1 MQKTL
6 ALESGFDSEDVNS
19 DNTQTTF
26 LRQEI
31 QQNYLKVEAYFQ
43 TLNVREITEIKK
55 YTVCLN

>member
-19 DNTQTTF
+19 DQTTI

-55 YTVCLN
+55 YTVR

>member
-19 DNTQTTF
+19 DYTQTTI

-55 YTVCLN
+55 YTVR

>member
-19 DNTQTTF
+19 DNTQTTI

-55 YTVCLN
+55 YTVR